1 MTCCAYSCTQYSL
14 HTQYMLLNSADV
26 LLYLQLHT
34 VRSAYTVH
42 ASDPCCWLVWP
53 TVQYISAV
61 FSYLSYKEDP
71 LALFLIVL
79 KSRTNENVYKPEE
92 VNSSAKLLSRK
103 YSCKEL
109 LYVPNICIAASYK
122 CIHTYIHT
130 YIHMHICRKKL
141 KQYICNF
148 YRHFGQYICKFL
160 DASRI
165 PEACF
170 ADLWLGNTSVRSRI
184 FSDLLVSSL
193 DSHS

>member
-1 MTCCAYSCTQYSL
+1 MLMTCCAYSCTQYAL
-14 HTQYMLLNSADV
+14 HTQYMLLTHADV

-122 CIHTYIHT
+122 CIHTYICIFVGKNWNNIFVIFIGTLDNIYVNSSMPRGSPKHVLLT
-130 YIHMHICRKKL
+130 SGWETL
-141 KQYICNF
+141 Q
-148 YRHFGQYICKFL
+148 FGLEFF
-160 DASRI
+160 
-165 PEACF
+165 PTF
-170 ADLWLGNTSVRSRI
+170 
-184 FSDLLVSSL
+184 
-193 DSHS
+193 